1 MNRTRIRIRTL
12 FIVLLAGAMLV
23 ACKPSD
29 EKLSEAE
36 TARNTLI
43 EYRGRAEQKYLD
55 LTEES
60 NRAKLDE
67 LSARVDETLTV
78 DFTKMSDK
86 KIDEYLPTVRAI
98 ISEYEDIV
106 GVMDKTY
113 DSEEADRVEAA
124 KHQEIECYVVNKM
137 GVNLTSLKLHDVAS
151 DSYSD
156 NLLGDDVVLTDGYTL
171 MGIMLQ
177 VYADS
182 KDYELVASDENGK
195 EYVFACGNLVGQGED
210 GMSITLKMDT
220 DTGEAVADFGSYISI
235 PKTENAD
242 AAASGDSASGD
253 AANAAFDGGS
263 N

>member
-124 KHQEIECYVVNKM
+124 KHQEIECYLVNKM
-137 GVNLTSLKLHDVAS
+137 GVNLTSLKLHDVSA

-182 KDYELVASDENGK
+182 KDYELVATDENGK
-195 EYVFACGNLVGQGED
+195 EYVYACGDLASLGDD

-220 DTGEAVADFGSYISI
+220 ESGESVAEFGSYISI
-235 PKTENAD
+235 PETDNAD
-242 AAASGDSASGD
+242 TAASGDSASESGAD
-253 AANAAFDGGS
+253 SASEATSG
-263 N
+263 